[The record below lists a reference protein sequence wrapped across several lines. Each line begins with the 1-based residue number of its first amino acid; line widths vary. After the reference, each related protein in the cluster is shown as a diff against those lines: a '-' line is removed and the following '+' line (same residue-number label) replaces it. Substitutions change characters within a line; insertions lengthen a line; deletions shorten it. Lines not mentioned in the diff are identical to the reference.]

1 MSQKLKRLRA
11 KFYTDTLFMDETSTK
26 GNTCAQLYADGDGFV
41 HVYPMQSKKQ
51 AGESLH
57 QFVNDVGIMNEL
69 CSDNAP
75 EQTGANSEFVKA
87 TRKYRIKTSTIE
99 PHSPWQNKAEGQIRI
114 IKGRALRRAAR
125 RRVPKRLWDYGL
137 VYEAQ
142 IYSRTAGTDGRTGM
156 ERLTGD
162 TPDISDWI
170 DFEFYDLVW
179 YRFNQDDKAPKIG

>member
-1 MSQKLKRLRA
+1 MWGIGLSKAKATLEATTQENVRSAILPLTRRYRTDLMSQKLKRLRA

-51 AGESLH
+51 VGESLH

-114 IKGRALRRAAR
+114 VKGRALRRAAR
-125 RRVPKRLWDYGL
+125 RRVPNRLWTM
-137 VYEAQ
+137 A
-142 IYSRTAGTDGRTGM
+142 
-156 ERLTGD
+156 
-162 TPDISDWI
+162 
-170 DFEFYDLVW
+170 
-179 YRFNQDDKAPKIG
+179 